1 MRRATR
7 PLPVRPA
14 LPPAGGGVA
23 ACVAAA
29 LGEGATTCLC
39 QRFVKET
46 SVKIRLDAIDWH
58 ILKELQADGR
68 ITNVELARRVGISAP
83 PCLRRVRALEQA
95 GLITGYRT
103 LLDEKQLGYD
113 VTAFA
118 MVGLHSQTESDLN
131 AFEAKVRSW
140 PEVRESYMLSG
151 EVDFLLKC
159 VVPDLQA
166 FQNFIIRELTATPNV
181 DSVRTALTIR
191 QTKNEPVVPV
201 KE

>member
-1 MRRATR
+1 VGEATG
-7 PLPVRPA
+7 P
-14 LPPAGGGVA
+14 
-23 ACVAAA
+23 AAA
-29 LGEGATTCLC
+29 VADGVTTCLC

-83 PCLRRVRALEQA
+83 PCLRRVRALEEA

-131 AFEAKVRSW
+131 AFEDKVKSW

-159 VVPDLQA
+159 VVPDLQS

>member
-1 MRRATR
+1 LA
-7 PLPVRPA
+7 
-14 LPPAGGGVA
+14 
-23 ACVAAA
+23 
-29 LGEGATTCLC
+29 
-39 QRFVKET
+39 KET

-58 ILKELQADGR
+58 ILNELQSDGR

-83 PCLRRVRALEQA
+83 PCLRRVRALEEA
-95 GLITGYRT
+95 GLIIGYRT

-118 MVGLHSQTESDLN
+118 MVGLHSQTEADLN
-131 AFEAKVRSW
+131 AFEERIQAW
-140 PEVRESYMLSG
+140 PEVRESFMLSG

-166 FQNFIIRELTATPNV
+166 FQNFIIRELTAAPNV

-201 KE
+201 KELG

>member
-1 MRRATR
+1 M
-7 PLPVRPA
+7 
-14 LPPAGGGVA
+14 
-23 ACVAAA
+23 
-29 LGEGATTCLC
+29 
-39 QRFVKET
+39 
-46 SVKIRLDAIDWH
+46 KIRLDAIDWH

-83 PCLRRVRALEQA
+83 PCLRRVRALEEA

-103 LLDEKQLGYD
+103 LLDEKQLGYE

-118 MVGLHSQTESDLN
+118 MVGLHSQTENDLN
-131 AFEAKVRSW
+131 AFEDKVKSW

-159 VVPDLQA
+159 VVPDLQS

-201 KE
+201 KD

>member
-1 MRRATR
+1 M
-7 PLPVRPA
+7 
-14 LPPAGGGVA
+14 
-23 ACVAAA
+23 
-29 LGEGATTCLC
+29 
-39 QRFVKET
+39 
-46 SVKIRLDAIDWH
+46 KIRLDAIDWH

-83 PCLRRVRALEQA
+83 PCLRRVRALEEA
-95 GLITGYRT
+95 GLIVGYRT
-103 LLDEKQLGYD
+103 LLDEKQLGYE

-118 MVGLHSQTESDLN
+118 MVGLHSQTEGDLN
-131 AFEAKVRSW
+131 AFEEKVKGW

-191 QTKNEPVVPV
+191 QTKNDPVVPM

>member
-1 MRRATR
+1 LA
-7 PLPVRPA
+7 
-14 LPPAGGGVA
+14 
-23 ACVAAA
+23 
-29 LGEGATTCLC
+29 
-39 QRFVKET
+39 KET

-83 PCLRRVRALEQA
+83 PCLRRVRALEEA
-95 GLITGYRT
+95 GLIVGYRT
-103 LLDEKQLGYD
+103 LLDEKQLGYE

-118 MVGLHSQTESDLN
+118 MVGLHSQTEGDLN
-131 AFEAKVRSW
+131 AFEEKVKGW

-191 QTKNEPVVPV
+191 QTKNDPVVPM

>member
-1 MRRATR
+1 M
-7 PLPVRPA
+7 
-14 LPPAGGGVA
+14 
-23 ACVAAA
+23 
-29 LGEGATTCLC
+29 
-39 QRFVKET
+39 
-46 SVKIRLDAIDWH
+46 KIRLDAIDWH

-83 PCLRRVRALEQA
+83 PCLRRVRALEEA

-118 MVGLHSQTESDLN
+118 MVGLHSQTEADLN
-131 AFEAKVRSW
+131 AFEEKVRNW